1 MAAHAWTLSMVRN
14 SPPAALN
21 AAIRMMTMYHPFTHP
36 PGDAIMP
43 ANALQYRYNPLR
55 QDIICAA
62 TAIDALP
69 AELDQLGASRAMIT
83 CGPTI
88 LRACNV
94 VPRVQAAL
102 GSRYAG
108 TYSGVQ
114 PHSPVETVEAGAAIA
129 REIRPDIFISV
140 GGGSTHDT
148 TKAIATLL
156 AEGGDIHD
164 YEIIFEPPDKIT
176 VPPTPAP
183 KLPIISVPTT
193 MGCAEFS
200 RGGGGITDH
209 RLGRKLIIAG
219 DGVTHRAVILD
230 GQALATTPLPILVST
245 AIGQLRIAI
254 ETVYSTG
261 HNPIGDGMALHAIR
275 LLFQNL
281 PHCKD
286 GHIDTLLATKTA
298 CAMASLASFGG
309 LGLNTA
315 VCHHVGGLY
324 GVPHGE
330 ANAILLPHTMRYNLD
345 ASADRQRLIAN
356 AIGVASDNMTDAEA
370 GLAAAAAVD
379 DLCRALELPRTLR
392 AVGVPEDGLEYIAAA
407 TLHDRSLSSNPKP
420 IRDAGPIMAVLRAA
434 Y

>member
-1 MAAHAWTLSMVRN
+1 MADS
-14 SPPAALN
+14 
-21 AAIRMMTMYHPFTHP
+21 
-36 PGDAIMP
+36 
-43 ANALQYRYNPLR
+43 ALQYRYTPLH
-55 QDIICAA
+55 QNIICSE
-62 TAIDALP
+62 TAIAALP
-69 AELDQLGASRAMIT
+69 ATVDALGARRAMIT

-88 LRACNV
+88 LRACDV
-94 VPRVQAAL
+94 VPRVQEAL
-102 GSRYAG
+102 GLRYVGVYAG
-108 TYSGVQ
+108 VA
-114 PHSPVETVEAGAAIA
+114 PHAPVETVVEGVAMA
-129 REIRPDIFISV
+129 REVQPDVFISV

-164 YEIIFEPPDKIT
+164 YAIIFEPPDRVI

-183 KLPIISVPTT
+183 KLPILSVPTT

-209 RLGRKLIIAG
+209 QLGRKLSLAG
-219 DGVTHRAVILD
+219 EGVTHRTVIID
-230 GQALATTPLPILVST
+230 GQALATTPWKILVST

-275 LLFQNL
+275 LLFAHL
-281 PHCKD
+281 PRCKD
-286 GHIDTLLATKTA
+286 GAMDTLLTTKTA

-315 VCHHVGGLY
+315 TCHHVGGLY
-324 GVPHGE
+324 NVPHGE

-345 ASADRQRLIAN
+345 ACADRQRLIAE
-356 AIGVASDNMTDAEA
+356 AIGVARPSMSDAEA
-370 GLAAAAAVD
+370 GLAAADAVD
-379 DLCRALELPRTLR
+379 GLCRALALPRTLR
-392 AVGVPEDGLEYIAAA
+392 EVDVPEDGLAAIAAA
-407 TLHDRSLSSNPKP
+407 TLHDRSLRTNPKP
-420 IRDAGPIMAVLRAA
+420 IVDAGPIMEVLRAA

>member
-1 MAAHAWTLSMVRN
+1 
-14 SPPAALN
+14 
-21 AAIRMMTMYHPFTHP
+21 
-36 PGDAIMP
+36 MP
-43 ANALQYRYNPLR
+43 ASYKYQPLR
-55 QDIICAA
+55 QDIICAE

-69 AELDQLGASRAMIT
+69 AAVDALGGSRALIT

-88 LRACNV
+88 LNACDV
-94 VPRVQAAL
+94 VPRVREAL
-102 GSRYAG
+102 GGRYAG
-108 TYSGVQ
+108 IYAGVA
-114 PHSPVETVEAGAAIA
+114 PHSPVETVEAGAEVA
-129 REIRPDIFISV
+129 REAQPDILISV

-148 TKAIATLL
+148 TKAMATLL
-156 AEGGDIHD
+156 GEGGDIHD
-164 YEIIFEPPDKIT
+164 YEIIFEPPDKIS

-219 DGVTHRAVILD
+219 GESVTHRTVIID
-230 GQALATTPLPILVST
+230 GQALATTPLRILVST

-254 ETVYSTG
+254 ETVYATG

-275 LLFQNL
+275 LLFDNL
-281 PHCKD
+281 PRCQD
-286 GHIDTLLATKTA
+286 GDIDVLLNTKTA

-315 VCHHVGGLY
+315 TCHHIGGLY

-345 ASADRQRLIAN
+345 ACADRQRLIAE
-356 AIGVASDNMTDAEA
+356 AIGVAEGGMSDEEA
-370 GLAAAAAVD
+370 GLAAADAVD
-379 DLCRALELPRTLR
+379 GLCRELGLPRTLR
-392 AVGVPEDGLEYIAAA
+392 EAGVPEEGLEYIAAA

-420 IRDAGPIMAVLRAA
+420 VRDAGPIMEALRAA